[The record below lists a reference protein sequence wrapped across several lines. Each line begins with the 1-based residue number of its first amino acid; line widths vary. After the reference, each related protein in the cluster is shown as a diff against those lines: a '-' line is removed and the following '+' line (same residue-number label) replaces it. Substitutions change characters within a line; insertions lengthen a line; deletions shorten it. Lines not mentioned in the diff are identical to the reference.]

1 MHDMTFTEYVSHRIT
16 LYTRVHVIGASA

>member
-1 MHDMTFTEYVSHRIT
+1 MTFTEYVSHRIT